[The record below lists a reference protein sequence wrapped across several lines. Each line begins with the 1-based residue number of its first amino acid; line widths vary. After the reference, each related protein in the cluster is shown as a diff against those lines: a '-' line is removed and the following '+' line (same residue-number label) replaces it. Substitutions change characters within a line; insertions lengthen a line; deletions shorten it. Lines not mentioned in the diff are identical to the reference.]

1 LNTSNPRETNEVTIR
16 PYQPTDEEQV
26 VEVWRLCGL
35 VVPPND
41 PRQDIQ
47 RKMQVQPELFLV
59 GVFEERIAA
68 TVMAGYDGHR
78 GWLYAL
84 AVAPDLQRHGLGRR
98 IVEEAEARL
107 KAVGCRKINLQV
119 RASNTAVIGFY
130 ESLGFAVEERVSLG
144 KRL

>member
-1 LNTSNPRETNEVTIR
+1 MTVR
-16 PYQPTDEEQV
+16 PYQPPDEEEV
-26 VEVWRLCGL
+26 VEIWRICSL

-41 PRQDIQ
+41 PRRDIQ
-47 RKMQVQPELFLV
+47 RKRQVQPDLFLV
-59 GVFEERIAA
+59 GIIGERVAA

-84 AVAPDLQRHGLGRR
+84 AVAPDRQRQGLGRR
-98 IVEEAEARL
+98 TVEEAEARL
-107 KAVGCRKINLQV
+107 KAMGCRKINLQV

-130 ESLGFAVEERVSLG
+130 ESLGFSVEKQVSLG

>member
-1 LNTSNPRETNEVTIR
+1 MIVR

-26 VEVWRLCGL
+26 VALWHDCQL
-35 VVPPND
+35 VVPWND
-41 PRQDIQ
+41 PKEEIE

-59 GVFEERIAA
+59 GVVGERVAA

-84 AVAPDLQRHGLGRR
+84 AVAPDRQRQGLGRR
-98 IVEEAEARL
+98 MVEEAEARL
-107 KAVGCRKINLQV
+107 KALGCHKINLQV

-130 ESLGFAVEERVSLG
+130 EGLGFCVEDRVSMG

>member
-1 LNTSNPRETNEVTIR
+1 MIVR

-26 VEVWRLCGL
+26 VALWHDCQL
-35 VVPPND
+35 VVPWND
-41 PRQDIQ
+41 PKEEIE

-59 GVFEERIAA
+59 GVVGERVAA

-84 AVAPDLQRHGLGRR
+84 AVAPDRQRQGLGRR
-98 IVEEAEARL
+98 MVEEAEARL
-107 KAVGCRKINLQV
+107 RALGCRKVNLQV
-119 RASNTAVIGFY
+119 RASNTEVVAFY
-130 ESLGFAVEERVSLG
+130 ERLGFSVEDRVSLG

>member
-1 LNTSNPRETNEVTIR
+1 MMIR
-16 PYQPTDEEQV
+16 PYLPADEEQV
-26 VEVWRLCGL
+26 IELWHSCGL

-41 PRQDIQ
+41 PRQEIW

-59 GVFEERIAA
+59 GIIEEQITA

-78 GWLYAL
+78 GWIYSV
-84 AVAPDLQRHGLGRR
+84 AVAPARQRQGIGRR
-98 IVEEAEARL
+98 LVEEAETRL
-107 KAVGCRKINLQV
+107 AAMGCRKINLQV

-130 ESLGFAVEERVSLG
+130 ENLGFSVEERVSLG